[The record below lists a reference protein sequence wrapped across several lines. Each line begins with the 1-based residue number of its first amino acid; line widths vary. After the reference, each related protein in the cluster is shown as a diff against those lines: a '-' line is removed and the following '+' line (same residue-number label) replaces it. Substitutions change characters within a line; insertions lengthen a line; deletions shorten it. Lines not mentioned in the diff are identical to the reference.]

1 MTTKLNKI
9 KNFLLTIL
17 GILFIIELVRRFM
30 SNEETSTFDDLENK
44 IKLGEDKLKEIDNAD
59 YKIDEIL
66 DDWNSRK

>member
-1 MTTKLNKI
+1 MTKLNKI

-30 SNEETSTFDDLENK
+30 SNEETTTFDDLENK

>member
-1 MTTKLNKI
+1 MPTKLNKI

-30 SNEETSTFDDLENK
+30 SNEETVSFDDLENK